1 MDLNEILYF
10 LRSQCI
16 TFENP
21 NKGLIVFI
29 QNEEKSDKQISI
41 SVDDKNISV
50 LLKADSFSTLA
61 FNQMELKRFKKIYIE
76 ITNVCNLRC
85 SFCTDS
91 NRQPGFMSL
100 DLFSEVIKKIHGH
113 SDYVYLHVKGEP
125 LLHPQL
131 SEMLDLCFENKLH
144 VNLVTNGT
152 LLADKGDM
160 LLSKPAMRQVNI
172 SLHCFSEL
180 HHIKDKD
187 EYIRDVIVFIK
198 KAISQ
203 SEIMISLRFWNI
215 EKENQDIRRDNQ
227 MILNVIEQE
236 FVPGSG
242 LINTLK
248 PGKGLKLNERLFINS
263 DFEFLWPSLT
273 GDYDST
279 VGSCYG
285 LRDQLGILHDGTVVP
300 CCLDAEGVINL
311 GNIRDN
317 EIRQIFETDRAQ
329 KIYNG
334 FLHDQRIEPLCRKC
348 RFNKRKHSE

>member
-1 MDLNEILYF
+1 V
-10 LRSQCI
+10 
-16 TFENP
+16 
-21 NKGLIVFI
+21 G
-29 QNEEKSDKQISI
+29 KSDRILAKTR
-41 SVDDKNISV
+41 
-50 LLKADSFSTLA
+50 ADSEGEIIV
-61 FNQMELKRFKKIYIE
+61 NQMNLKRFKKIYIE

-85 SFCTDS
+85 SFCPES
-91 NRQPGFMSL
+91 NRLPGFMPFE
-100 DLFSEVIKKIHGH
+100 LFTEIIKKISGH
-113 SDYVYLHVKGEP
+113 TDYVYLHVKGEP

-131 SEMLDLCFENKLH
+131 SEILDLCFENKLH

-152 LLADKGDM
+152 LLADKGDL
-160 LLSKPAMRQVNI
+160 LLSEPAIRQINI

-187 EYIRDVIVFIK
+187 DYIRDVMAFTK

-203 SEIMISLRFWNI
+203 SEILISLRLWNI
-215 EKENQDIRRDNQ
+215 EKANQDIRRDNQ
-227 MILNVIEQE
+227 IILNIIEQE

-242 LINTLK
+242 LMDTLK
-248 PGKGLKLNERLFINS
+248 PGKGLKLKERLFVNS
-263 DFEFLWPSLT
+263 DFEFSWPGIT

-285 LRDQLGILHDGTVVP
+285 LRDQLGILCDGSVVP
-300 CCLDAEGVINL
+300 CCLDAEGIINL

-317 EIRQIFETDRAQ
+317 EIQQIFETNRAQ
-329 KIYNG
+329 KIYYG

>member
-1 MDLNEILYF
+1 MD
-10 LRSQCI
+10 
-16 TFENP
+16 
-21 NKGLIVFI
+21 
-29 QNEEKSDKQISI
+29 
-41 SVDDKNISV
+41 
-50 LLKADSFSTLA
+50 
-61 FNQMELKRFKKIYIE
+61 LKRFKKIYIE

-85 SFCTDS
+85 SFCPES

-125 LLHPQL
+125 LLHPLL
-131 SEMLDLCFENKLH
+131 SEMLDLCYENKLH

-172 SLHCFSEL
+172 SLHCFSEPNHL
-180 HHIKDKD
+180 KDKND
-187 EYIRDVIVFIK
+187 YIRDVIAFTK

-227 MILNVIEQE
+227 IILNVIEQE

-248 PGKGLKLNERLFINS
+248 PGIMS
-263 DFEFLWPSLT
+263 
-273 GDYDST
+273 DYDSPN
-279 VGSCYG
+279 GSCYG
-285 LRDQLGILHDGTVVP
+285 LRDQLGILYDGTVVP
-300 CCLDAEGVINL
+300 CCLDAEGVIIL

-317 EIRQIFETDRAQ
+317 EIQQIFDSDRAQ